1 MLPVSDWVCAVQCQH
16 GTSGDCVQQ
25 QKGCTNRLQIR
36 FARFGRHFGSARHGN
51 ADPPAAGA
59 RGVHGVDSGWSGV
72 CAWFCVILS
81 VLPVSDWVCAVQ
93 CQHGTSGDCVQQQK
107 GCTNRLQIRFARFG
121 RHFGSAR
128 HGNADPPAAVARSVH
143 GVDSGWSGVC
153 AWFCVILSVL
163 PVSDWVCAVQCQ
175 HGTSGDCVQQQKGCT
190 NRLQI
195 RFARFGRHF
204 GSDRHGN
211 ADPPPA
217 RGPGRAR
224 CRLGVERCVCVVLCY
239 FECAA
244 CFRLGLRCPV
254 SAWHLW

>member
-1 MLPVSDWVCAVQCQH
+1 MHQPSSNPFCPFWTPLWISPARQCRPA
-16 GTSGDCVQQ
+16 C
-25 QKGCTNRLQIR
+25 
-36 FARFGRHFGSARHGN
+36 GRG
-51 ADPPAAGA
+51 
-59 RGVHGVDSGWSGV
+59 
-72 CAWFCVILS
+72 
-81 VLPVSDWVCAVQ
+81 
-93 CQHGTSGDCVQQQK
+93 
-107 GCTNRLQIRFARFG
+107 
-121 RHFGSAR
+121 
-128 HGNADPPAAVARSVH
+128 RSVH